1 MKRITA
7 KQNNIQEIFSLFPQ
21 TAHVSASHDTQTMF
35 NWLTFGT
42 NSGVF
47 LLAI

>member
-1 MKRITA
+1 
-7 KQNNIQEIFSLFPQ
+7 
-21 TAHVSASHDTQTMF
+21 MF

-47 LLAI
+47 LLAIWIEFSN